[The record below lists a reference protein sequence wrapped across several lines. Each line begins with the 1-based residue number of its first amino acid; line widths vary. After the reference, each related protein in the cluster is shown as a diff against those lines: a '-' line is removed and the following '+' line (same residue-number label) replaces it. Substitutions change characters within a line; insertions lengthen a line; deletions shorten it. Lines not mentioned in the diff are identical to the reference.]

1 MGYKLFQEPAA
12 SFHFLRDRCQF
23 FPGQLAGGE
32 RSLPE
37 IGPPQSVEA
46 TWQPAKTK
54 SLRLRLR
61 LYRPTGFMAGEK
73 VLDWWETRSGGLEI
87 EQMKREGKAVP
98 Q

>member
-1 MGYKLFQEPAA
+1 VEWE
-12 SFHFLRDRCQF
+12 LRDDDNAK
-23 FPGQLAGGE
+23 LAGGE
-32 RSLPE
+32 KSLPE

-61 LYRPTGFMAGEK
+61 LYRPTGFVAGEK
-73 VLDWWETRSGGLEI
+73 VLDWWEPRSSGLEI
-87 EQMKREGKAVP
+87 EEIKREGKAVP